1 MTGVEAYLAYLR
13 GPARP
18 WERQALLRART
29 VAGDRALGARFLR
42 EAQPLLFGR
51 PAGDVREEVAG
62 QKRRIDEGL
71 RDAGRGWG
79 EVKSGVG
86 SIRDVEF
93 LVQYLQLAHG
103 AARPEVLGPNTPEA
117 LGRLRAAGLLS
128 ADDYR
133 ALAEGY
139 TFLRPLEHYLQILDD
154 GPRHALPQN
163 AEALDYLARRL
174 GYGGEGAG
182 ETLLS
187 HYARHTSAVRAVF
200 ERYLGEADPAP
211 GARPTGPADEPDAA
225 AEHVLRM
232 APSYRTA
239 FGDGEIAR
247 HARLARGL
255 GPERLAEVHV
265 APLGGR
271 RWRAEIVAY
280 DYSGELA
287 LICGLLTAYGL
298 DIESGQ
304 VFTYEGEPEAP
315 RRDGSPRRK
324 IVDAFTVRAERD
336 LGDEDWARYADDLR
350 ALLGLLEG
358 GRADEAHGAL
368 ARLVAGDARRVPG
381 YARRVADA
389 GRGGAHGPARALAPF
404 AIAVRNDADAAHTV
418 LTIEGPDTPGFLYAL
433 ANALSVAGYYIAR
446 VEVETVGARARD
458 VLHITDAA
466 GGRVEGARREAEL
479 RAATVLVKHFT
490 HLLPLS
496 PDPQRALSHLRG
508 FLARLFAE
516 EDWPARVA
524 SVDRP
529 EVLTALAH
537 LLGVS
542 DSLWEDLL
550 RLQYENLFPV
560 LADVD
565 ALAEPTS
572 RADLDR
578 ELAALLTDAPDPV
591 TARERL
597 NAFKDREMFRVDMRH
612 ILGRTAEFGAF
623 SAELGDVAEAVL
635 AGALG
640 LAYDA
645 LGPPPEPPAAL
656 ALLGLGKLGGREMGY
671 ASDVELLFVYEDPQT
686 PTRPAVAEFCERLV
700 AEFLATIRSRRA
712 GIFRIDLR
720 LRPYGAAGSL
730 AVSLEAFRRYYGPDG
745 PAWPFERQAL
755 VKARTVA
762 GDAALGARVEALRD
776 EIVYGGVAFDAV
788 AMRAM
793 RERQLRHLVPGGV
806 LNSKYSSGGLV
817 DVEYLVQGLQMRHGV
832 AHPEVRRVNTLEA
845 LDALAAVGALD
856 RAQHADLRAAYI
868 LLRRVIDA
876 LRIVRGNADD
886 LALPPEGDEEWLYL
900 ARRMG
905 NGEGLAH
912 GQDAAVDLRRRL
924 SESMARVAALAGKL
938 LGA

>member
-1 MTGVEAYLAYLR
+1 MAPSATSSSSSNTCNWRTAPRSRRCSAEH
-13 GPARP
+13 AR
-18 WERQALLRART
+18 
-29 VAGDRALGARFLR
+29 
-42 EAQPLLFGR
+42 
-51 PAGDVREEVAG
+51 
-62 QKRRIDEGL
+62 RR
-71 RDAGRGWG
+71 
-79 EVKSGVG
+79 
-86 SIRDVEF
+86 
-93 LVQYLQLAHG
+93 
-103 AARPEVLGPNTPEA
+103 
-117 LGRLRAAGLLS
+117 RLRAAGLLS

-139 TFLRPLEHYLQILDD
+139 TFLRPLEHYLQLLDD

-174 GYGGEGAG
+174 GYGGAGAG

-211 GARPTGPADEPDAA
+211 GAGPTGPADEPDAA

-232 APSYRTA
+232 APSYRAA

-255 GPERLAEVHV
+255 GHERLAEVHV

-358 GRADEAHGAL
+358 GAPTRRTGRSPAWWRG
-368 ARLVAGDARRVPG
+368 ARRVRDTP
-381 YARRVADA
+381 AEWRTLVVAAHTVRR
-389 GRGGAHGPARALAPF
+389 GPRAL

-418 LTIEGPDTPGFLYAL
+418 LTIEGRHAGVLYAL
-433 ANALSVAGYYIAR
+433 ATRSRWPGTISPGWRWRPSALGRATSSISPTRRAAGWRAR
-446 VEVETVGARARD
+446 GARPSC
-458 VLHITDAA
+458 
-466 GGRVEGARREAEL
+466 ARR
-479 RAATVLVKHFT
+479 RCSSST
-490 HLLPLS
+490 LPISSLS

-745 PAWPFERQAL
+745 PAWPYERQAL